1 MIPTTHELKIYK
13 EYADAVVKGKKT
25 FELRLNDRH
34 YTKGDKVRFYK
45 VLDDNCIPMSH
56 PITQKMYEITYILH
70 GGAFTCLD
78 SDWCIFSIKE
88 IKNEDFGN
96 NSL

>member
-1 MIPTTHELKIYK
+1 MIPVTHELKIKK
-13 EYADAVVKGKKT
+13 EYADAVVKGEKT

-34 YTKGDKVRFYK
+34 YTEGDKVHFYK
-45 VLDDNCIPMSH
+45 VLDDGVAPVEH

-78 SDWCIFSIKE
+78 YDWCIFSIKE

>member
-1 MIPTTHELKIYK
+1 MIPVIHELKIYK
-13 EYADAVVKGKKT
+13 EYADAIIKGEKT

-34 YTKGDKVRFYK
+34 YMEGDKVHFYE
-45 VLDDNCIPMSH
+45 VSDGRPVEH

-70 GGAFTCLD
+70 GGMFACLD
-78 SDWCIFSIKE
+78 HDWCIFSIKE